1 MSVNGIIRILRK
13 VKGIFVM
20 TQAPVSPVVLVIL
33 DGWGYCEETEGNA
46 VAASSTPVMD
56 SLLKVYP
63 NTLINTSGKAV
74 GLPEGQMGN
83 SEVGHLNI
91 GAGRVVPQEL
101 VRISDAVEDGS
112 INQNPALVKICQE
125 VRGRQSKLHL
135 VGLCSEGGVHSHLS
149 HLFGLLDLAKAQGI
163 SEICIHAITDG
174 RDTKPSEAIKSIG
187 LIQDYIDRIGVGR
200 IVTISGRYYAMDR
213 DKRWDRVQSAY
224 DVMTQDND
232 SSNNRSAVEVVKASY
247 AEKVTDEFIVPV
259 RIASG
264 AVESG
269 DGVIFFNFRPD
280 RARQLTQAFVNPNFD
295 GFERQQIKPLS
306 FVTFTQYEQDLPVDV
321 AFTPQNLNNILGEVI
336 SSHGL
341 KQFRTAETEKY
352 AHVTYFFNGGL
363 EEELEGEDREL
374 VSSPMVATY
383 DKAPSMSAQAVTDV
397 VLAAIKKGVYSLIV
411 VNYANPD
418 MVGHTGNMEATVEA
432 LEAVD
437 KCLGKLLEGI
447 SKAGGTALITADHGN
462 AEYML
467 DETGN
472 PWTAHTTN
480 PVPFIVVE
488 GERAKIAGHATNL
501 NLKTN
506 GKLADIAPSIL
517 EILQLPQPPEMTG
530 TSLFNPAEY
539 DVKVPRSP
547 MNLVMQNN

>member
-1 MSVNGIIRILRK
+1 VSVNGIIRILRK

-33 DGWGYCEETEGNA
+33 DGWGYCEETKGNA

-56 SLLKVYP
+56 SLMKVYP
-63 NTLINTSGKAV
+63 NTLIDTSGKAV

-125 VRGRQSKLHL
+125 VRDKKSKLHL

-149 HLFGLLDLAKAQGI
+149 HLFGLLDLAKASGI
-163 SEICIHAITDG
+163 SEICIHAIADG
-174 RDTKPSEAIKSIG
+174 RDTKPSEAIKSIR

-213 DKRWDRVQSAY
+213 DKRWDRIQAAY
-224 DVMTQDND
+224 DVMTQDVKGD
-232 SSNNRSAVEVVKASY
+232 RLSAVEVVQESY
-247 AEKVTDEFIVPV
+247 AEGITDEFIVPV
-259 RIASG
+259 RIAPG
-264 AVESG
+264 AVEAG
-269 DGVIFFNFRPD
+269 DGVIFYNFRPD
-280 RARQLTQAFVNPNFD
+280 RARQLTQAFVKPDFD

-306 FVTFTQYEQDLPVDV
+306 FVTFTQYEQDLPVNV

-336 SSHGL
+336 SQHGL

-397 VLAAIKKGVYSLIV
+397 VLAAIKKGIYSLIV

-462 AEYML
+462 AEYMI

-488 GERAKIAGHATNL
+488 GEKAKIAGHATNL
-501 NLKTN
+501 NLRTD

-530 TSLFNPAEY
+530 ISLFKPAEY